1 MSSIVPHAVSARLR
15 LILLALVIMVAL
27 LPVAADAWGP
37 YDGSYQLNLTTAGV
51 SYLVYLVVLQDGA
64 NIGVVFLAPY
74 CSDPTIACQ
83 SPTWNY
89 GQGLPTGQPGQY
101 QGDTQ
106 AANGNVVGSFNFQF
120 SGDSV
125 TGTTTTFGY
134 PDSSGSG
141 TRFWG
146 GNPSQ

>member
-1 MSSIVPHAVSARLR
+1 MPSTAQHSVSVLVRV
-15 LILLALVIMVAL
+15 ILLALATTAAL
-27 LPVAADAWGP
+27 LPVAAHAWGP
-37 YDGSYQLNLTTAGV
+37 YDGSYQLNLTTEGV
-51 SYLVYLVVLQDGA
+51 PYLVYLVVVQDGA
-64 NIGVVFLAPY
+64 NIGVVFLAPS
-74 CSDPTIACQ
+74 CSGTTIACL

-89 GQGLPTGQPGQY
+89 GQGLPTGAPGQY
-101 QGDTQ
+101 QGNTQ
-106 AANGNVVGSFNFQF
+106 AANGAVVGTFNLQF

-125 TGTTTTFGY
+125 TGTTTTPGY

>member
-1 MSSIVPHAVSARLR
+1 MSVPPSGRVRFCSILFALAIVATLVPRT
-15 LILLALVIMVAL
+15 
-27 LPVAADAWGP
+27 ADAWGP
-37 YDGSYQLNLTTAGV
+37 YDGSYQLNLTTSGV
-51 SYLVYLVVLQDGA
+51 AYLVYLVVLQDGA
-64 NIGVVFLAPY
+64 NIGVVFLAPS
-74 CSDPTIACQ
+74 CSGTSIACV

-89 GQGLPTGQPGQY
+89 GQGFPTGAPGQY
-101 QGDTQ
+101 QGNTQ
-106 AANGNVVGSFNFQF
+106 AANGSVVGSFNLQF

-125 TGTTTTFGY
+125 TGTTSTTNY